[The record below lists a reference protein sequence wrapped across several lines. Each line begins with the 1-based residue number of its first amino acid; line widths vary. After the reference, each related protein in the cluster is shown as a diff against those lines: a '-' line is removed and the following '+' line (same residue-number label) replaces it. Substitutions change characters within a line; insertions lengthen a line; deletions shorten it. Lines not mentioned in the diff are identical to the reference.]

1 MNLSSLFN
9 DLSESVVKPPSEP
22 VEEGAAD
29 VMKMPIK
36 DSSTLNQVLY
46 KNEKYNKREIPAN
59 ADKKPLHELIR
70 HTTTTMTELNDMIDN
85 DINNLLTK
93 AWYQIPIK
101 LKKDLIKDYCDKN
114 ELELS
119 DAVMSKVLRDRTLVK
134 YNRKGC
140 YIETI
145 KV

>member
-1 MNLSSLFN
+1 MNLNTLFN
-9 DLSESVVKPPSEP
+9 DLSESVVKPPSDP
-22 VEEGAAD
+22 VEEGSAGFL
-29 VMKMPIK
+29 KMPIK
-36 DSSTLNQVLY
+36 DSATLNQLLY
-46 KNEKYNKREIPAN
+46 KNEKYNKRDIPTN

-70 HTTTTMTELNDMIDN
+70 HTTTTMAELNDMIEN

-93 AWYQIPIK
+93 AWFQIPIK

-114 ELELS
+114 EVELS
-119 DAVMSKVLRDRTLVK
+119 DKVMSKVLRDRTLVK

>member
-114 ELELS
+114 EVEFS